1 MNKINCVVDTNIL
14 MGLED
19 LENLVNE
26 YEVHIYYI
34 VLEELDKLKFE
45 EGDRGFKARRA
56 LRNIE
61 KYKNKLHFT
70 LPFEEKNHLPI
81 GWDYAKADHKIIN
94 FAFSQGY
101 HLLSNDL
108 NVRLKCEALNIP
120 SNVYYKKVTVKDG
133 WVEVNLDMKYYA
145 DFLEGKRNKW
155 DVAVGEYLIIRDEQG
170 HEIRGIYKYL
180 GDKIWEQVLP
190 ENLGNKFYGPIS
202 PKDAYQQCAIHS
214 LINDDFT
221 VITGQAGTGKTL
233 LSLTYALR
241 EIQYK
246 SRREKLVIFTNPVKV
261 RGSEQLGYYPGD
273 RTEKLL
279 QNSIGAMLS
288 SKLGGT
294 YGIEML
300 LQEENIEI
308 LPISDIRGYEV
319 GKNQIMYITEAQ
331 NLSVDLI
338 KLAIQRCAEGA
349 KIILEGDP
357 FTQVDHYNFEGAN
370 NGLRRVVEIFEGNL
384 GFAHIRLPNI
394 YRSRIA
400 EIAEQL

>member
-1 MNKINCVVDTNIL
+1 MSKINCVVDTNVL

-19 LENLVNE
+19 LEQLVKN
-26 YEVHIYYI
+26 YKVHIYYI

-45 EGDRGFKARRA
+45 DGEKGFKARRA

-61 KYKNKLHFT
+61 KYKDYLHFA
-70 LPFEEKNHLPI
+70 LPFDEQNLLPL
-81 GWDYAKADHKIIN
+81 GWDYNKADHRIIN
-94 FAFSQGY
+94 FALSQGFMV
-101 HLLSNDL
+101 LSNDL
-108 NVRLKCEALNIP
+108 NVRLKCDALGVAND
-120 SNVYYKKVTVKDG
+120 VHYKKMPIKNG
-133 WVEVNLDMKYYA
+133 WVEVNLDMKHFA
-145 DFLEGKRNKW
+145 DFIEGKHNKF
-155 DVAVGEYLIIRDEQG
+155 DVAVGEYLIIRDELG

-180 GDKIWEQVLP
+180 GDRDWEEVLP
-190 ENLGNKFYGPIS
+190 INIGNKFFGPIS
-202 PKDAYQQCAIHS
+202 PKDAYQQCAMHS
-214 LINDDFT
+214 LVEDEFT

-233 LSLTYALR
+233 LSLAYALR
-241 EIQYK
+241 EIQHK
-246 SRREKLVIFTNPVKV
+246 RDKLVIFTNPVKV

-308 LPISDIRGYEV
+308 LPVSDIRGYEV

-331 NLSVDLI
+331 NLSIDLI

-370 NGLRRVVEIFEGNL
+370 NGLRRVIEIFEGNL
-384 GFAHIRLPNI
+384 GFAHVRLPNI